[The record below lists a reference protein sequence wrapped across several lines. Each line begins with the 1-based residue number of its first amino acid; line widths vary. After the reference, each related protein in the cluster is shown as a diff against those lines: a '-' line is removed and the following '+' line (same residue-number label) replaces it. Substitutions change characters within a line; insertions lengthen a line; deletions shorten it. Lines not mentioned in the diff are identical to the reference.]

1 MNNNNNDHQCHL
13 NPREDRGHAQEI
25 LRSFCKLRD
34 QKILTDI
41 SIKSGNTIVEAH
53 RIVLTAGSAYFRA
66 AFTNGLFIESDNDKK
81 VLILEHIAEDSLEAI
96 VNYIYTG
103 RIEIKESNY
112 LSLLDSANQLEL
124 PKLVNLC
131 GDFLLLS
138 LSINIPCDVN
148 AARK

>member
-1 MNNNNNDHQCHL
+1 MSSLSNDQCPL

-66 AFTNGLFIESDNDKK
+66 AFTSHGIFIESDNNKK
-81 VLILEHIAEDSLEAI
+81 ILNLEHIAEDSL
-96 VNYIYTG
+96 YIY
-103 RIEIKESNY
+103 RSH
-112 LSLLDSANQLEL
+112 
-124 PKLVNLC
+124 
-131 GDFLLLS
+131 
-138 LSINIPCDVN
+138 
-148 AARK
+148 